1 MSHNTC
7 EWYLNNFVLKG
18 GNNTST
24 RHIVISPGESTIF
37 YKYKENGSPAYKVDR
52 IFGRKD
58 KLSKNDFTAPPK
70 EDRSKCNSVPN
81 FLKRFVIIIRKL
93 TQLVGCLSLT
103 AVAILLHL
111 FIGLLHHSIYQF
123 LCQCFVGLAPTPIGN
138 DSSK

>member
-81 FLKRFVIIIRKL
+81 FLKRFFIIIRKL

-103 AVAILLHL
+103 AVAPAPLYWASSSQHL
-111 FIGLLHHSIYQF
+111 PVSMPMFCWS
-123 LCQCFVGLAPTPIGN
+123 CTN
-138 DSSK
+138 TNRK